1 MLIEEGKIEMGIFWL
16 LEDWGRD
23 ADKKTIKNGII
34 YLQSHYY
41 GEIWGVYIV
50 CIE

>member
-1 MLIEEGKIEMGIFWL
+1 MLIEEGNIEVGIFSL

-23 ADKKTIKNGII
+23 ADKKPIQNRII

-41 GEIWGVYIV
+41 GEI
-50 CIE
+50 